1 MNLKAK
7 ILALLVAQFPGV
19 RKDGLM
25 QLARSLALQCT
36 TEEEAKALVEK
47 IDEAHVN
54 EFVKEFRADVDKE
67 VSNGNKAYETTLKK
81 KYDFVEKKPETNPG
95 GGEPKP
101 GEGDTTE
108 TMIAAAVAKAL
119 EPFTKTMD
127 AFNAKNLK
135 DARLQQLN
143 EKLKDC
149 KNTTFKEKVLKD
161 FARMSFDTD
170 ESFAEYL
177 TETETDVATA
187 NQNVANEGLSNQ
199 GTPLFGQKDES
210 GVSAAVQSFVK
221 SQNPEGNAF
230 AGKEV

>member
-47 IDEAHVN
+47 IDEAHIN

-67 VSNGNKAYETTLKK
+67 VSDGNKTYEATLKK
-81 KYDFVEKKPETNPG
+81 KFDFVEKKPETNPG

-101 GEGDTTE
+101 TEGTTE
-108 TMIAAAVAKAL
+108 AIVAAAVAKAL
-119 EPFTKTMD
+119 EPFSKTM
-127 AFNAKNLK
+127 AEFNAKSIK
-135 DARLQQLN
+135 ESRLQQLN
-143 EKLKDC
+143 EKLDAC
-149 KNTTFKEKVLKD
+149 KNDTFKQRILKD

-170 ESFAEYL
+170 EAFAEYL
-177 TETETDVATA
+177 TETETDIASA
-187 NQNVANEGLSNQ
+187 NQNVVNEGLSNQ
-199 GTPLFGQKDES
+199 GTPLFAQKDES

-221 SQNPEGNAF
+221 SQNPEGNQF

>member
-1 MNLKAK
+1 MKEK
-7 ILALLVAQFPGV
+7 ILALLVAQFAGV

-47 IDEAHVN
+47 LTDAQVKD
-54 EFVKEFRADVDKE
+54 FVKEFRAEVDKE
-67 VSNGNKAYETTLKK
+67 VSDGRKTYETTLKK
-81 KYDFVEKKPETNPG
+81 KFDFVERKPETVPG
-95 GGEPKP
+95 GGEPNP
-101 GEGDTTE
+101 GEQTTE
-108 TMIAAAVAKAL
+108 AIVAAAVAKAL
-119 EPFTKTMD
+119 EPFTKTMN
-127 AFNAKNLK
+127 AFNAKTLN

-143 EKLKDC
+143 DKLANC
-149 KNTTFKEKVLKD
+149 KNETFKQRILKD

-177 TETETDVATA
+177 SETETDIATA

-199 GTPLFGQKDES
+199 GSPLFAQKDES
-210 GVSAAVQSFVK
+210 GVSSAVQSYIK
-221 SQNPEGNAF
+221 SMNPEGNQF

>member
-1 MNLKAK
+1 MKEK
-7 ILALLVAQFPGV
+7 ILALLVAQFAGV

-47 IDEAHVN
+47 LTEAQVKD
-54 EFVKEFRADVDKE
+54 FVKEFRAEVDKE
-67 VSNGNKAYETTLKK
+67 VSDGRKTYETTLKK
-81 KYDFVEKKPETNPG
+81 KFDFVERKLETAPG
-95 GGEPKP
+95 GGESGT
-101 GEGDTTE
+101 GEQTTE
-108 TMIAAAVAKAL
+108 SIVAAAVAKAL

-127 AFNAKNLK
+127 AFNAKTIN

-143 EKLKDC
+143 EKLADC
-149 KNTTFKEKVLKD
+149 KNEAFKQRILKD

-177 TETETDVATA
+177 TETETDIATA

-199 GTPLFGQKDES
+199 GSPLFAQKDDS
-210 GVSAAVQSFVK
+210 GVSSAVQSFVK
-221 SQNPEGNAF
+221 SQNPEGNQF

>member
-81 KYDFVEKKPETNPG
+81 KFDFVEKKPDTVPG

-101 GEGDTTE
+101 GEEGTTE
-108 TMIAAAVAKAL
+108 AIVAAAVAKAL

-135 DARLQQLN
+135 EARLQQLN

-199 GTPLFGQKDES
+199 GTPLFAQKDES

-221 SQNPEGNAF
+221 SQTPEGNTL
-230 AGKEV
+230 AGKEL

>member
-1 MNLKAK
+1 MKEK
-7 ILALLVAQFPGV
+7 ILALLVAQFAGV

-47 IDEAHVN
+47 LTEAQVKD
-54 EFVKEFRADVDKE
+54 FVKEFRAEVDKE
-67 VSNGNKAYETTLKK
+67 VSDGRKTYETTLKK
-81 KYDFVEKKPETNPG
+81 KYDFVERKAGTVPS
-95 GGEPKP
+95 GGES
-101 GEGDTTE
+101 GTDEQTTE
-108 TMIAAAVAKAL
+108 SIVAAAVAKAL

-127 AFNAKNLK
+127 AFNAKTIN

-143 EKLKDC
+143 EKLADC
-149 KNTTFKEKVLKD
+149 KNEAFKQRILKD

-177 TETETDVATA
+177 TETETDIATA

-199 GTPLFGQKDES
+199 GSPLFAQKDDS
-210 GVSAAVQSFVK
+210 GVSSAVQSFVK
-221 SQNPEGNAF
+221 SQNPEGNQF

>member
-1 MNLKAK
+1 MKEK
-7 ILALLVAQFPGV
+7 ILALLLAQFVGV

-81 KYDFVEKKPETNPG
+81 KYDFVEKKPEPNPG

-101 GEGDTTE
+101 SEGDTTE

-119 EPFTKTMD
+119 VPFTKTMD

-135 DARLQQLN
+135 EARLQQLN

-177 TETETDVATA
+177 TETETDVASA

-199 GTPLFGQKDES
+199 GTPLFSQKDES

>member
-1 MNLKAK
+1 MKEK
-7 ILALLVAQFPGV
+7 ILALLVAQFAGV

-47 IDEAHVN
+47 LTDAQVKD
-54 EFVKEFRADVDKE
+54 FVKEFRAEVDKE
-67 VSNGNKAYETTLKK
+67 VSDGRKTYETTLKK
-81 KYDFVEKKPETNPG
+81 KFDFVERKPETVSG
-95 GGEPKP
+95 GGEPNP
-101 GEGDTTE
+101 GEQTTE
-108 TMIAAAVAKAL
+108 AIVAAAVAKAL
-119 EPFTKTMD
+119 EPFTKTMN
-127 AFNAKNLK
+127 AFNAKTLN

-143 EKLKDC
+143 DKLANC
-149 KNTTFKEKVLKD
+149 KNETFKQRILKD

-177 TETETDVATA
+177 SETETDIATA

-199 GTPLFGQKDES
+199 GSPLFAQKDES
-210 GVSAAVQSFVK
+210 GVSAAVQSYIK
-221 SQNPEGNAF
+221 SMNPEGNQF

>member
-1 MNLKAK
+1 MKEK
-7 ILALLVAQFPGV
+7 ILALLVAQFAGV

-47 IDEAHVN
+47 LTEAQVKD
-54 EFVKEFRADVDKE
+54 FVKEFRAEVDKE
-67 VSNGNKAYETTLKK
+67 VSDGRKTYETTLKK
-81 KYDFVEKKPETNPG
+81 KYDFVERKPEPVSG
-95 GGEPKP
+95 GGEPGT
-101 GEGDTTE
+101 GEQTTE
-108 TMIAAAVAKAL
+108 SIVAAAVAKAL

-127 AFNAKNLK
+127 AFNAKTIN

-143 EKLKDC
+143 EKLADC
-149 KNTTFKEKVLKD
+149 KNEAFKQRILKD

-177 TETETDVATA
+177 TETETDIATA

-199 GTPLFGQKDES
+199 GSPLFAQKDDS
-210 GVSAAVQSFVK
+210 GVSSAVQSFVK
-221 SQNPEGNAF
+221 SQNPEGNQF

>member
-1 MNLKAK
+1 MKEK
-7 ILALLVAQFPGV
+7 ILALLVAQFAGV

-47 IDEAHVN
+47 LTEAQVKD
-54 EFVKEFRADVDKE
+54 FVKEFRAEVDKE
-67 VSNGNKAYETTLKK
+67 VSDGRKTYETTLKK
-81 KYDFVEKKPETNPG
+81 KYDFVERKPETVPG
-95 GGEPKP
+95 GGEPGT
-101 GEGDTTE
+101 GEQTTE
-108 TMIAAAVAKAL
+108 SIVAAAVAKAL

-127 AFNAKNLK
+127 AFNAKTIN

-143 EKLKDC
+143 EKLADC
-149 KNTTFKEKVLKD
+149 KNEAFKQRVLKD
-161 FARMSFDTD
+161 FARMSFDSD

-177 TETETDVATA
+177 SETETDIATA

-199 GTPLFGQKDES
+199 GSPLFAQKDDS
-210 GVSAAVQSFVK
+210 GVSSAVQSFVK
-221 SQNPEGNAF
+221 SQNPEGNQF